1 MDDQGLQFGAAGDTV
16 RTRAWGERCK
26 TKGFRAAGD
35 HQLEAATETWNNS
48 PGYRALWCLNLL
60 LARVIA
66 CHPPKANPLFFL
78 TLPLSSL
85 RPAPSSV

>member
-66 CHPPKANPLFFL
+66 VTHQKLILFFF
-78 TLPLSSL
+78 
-85 RPAPSSV
+85 

>member
-26 TKGFRAAGD
+26 TKGFRAAED
-35 HQLEAATETWNNS
+35 HQLEAATETSNNS

-66 CHPPKANPLFFL
+66 CHPPKANPLFF
-78 TLPLSSL
+78 
-85 RPAPSSV
+85 